1 MRRGE
6 ENMKKMKKVLAM
18 ILSFVMMM
26 SMTMTTIAA
35 PGGTATLTVNKVPTG
50 QNVYLYKLLN
60 VEKTT
65 AGVGNETYDYTLD
78 DTNVAINTA
87 LKKVLKINTAMTAE
101 DVYNAVSIMDK
112 TQIAELARNLV
123 SDITVN
129 NATTSKTATGST
141 TVTFENLTD
150 GYYLIYSPN
159 TVSAIQTVAG
169 TTGNTVTLKSD
180 LPIVD
185 KDSDVK
191 PDAGA
196 VVGQVITYT
205 VKTTVPNVSGFDLAK
220 YKFTLTDKL
229 SDGLDFVTK
238 PNGTVEVHYSIDSI
252 PKVEGALEGTL
263 STPNNRTMTVDLK
276 DIVLKNQQHEGK
288 TFTLT
293 YKAKLNK
300 DAVVE
305 NNNEAKIEYSNN
317 PNVVDQTTTTTPDK
331 EFTPTYKLMVKK
343 TASDT
348 KDYLAGAVFEL
359 HEGTAEGTVVKV
371 EGTEGEYVYAADQN
385 ATQTT
390 EMTTKAGK
398 LAGGEY
404 NLSLNGLKAGTYY
417 LVEKTAPQGYNK
429 IDPIKVV
436 IKSTGANEGVTAGN
450 YTITVGEPGE
460 EDQDKIIEIVNKKGT
475 LLPETGG
482 MGTVIFTVVAVVLI
496 LGVAVS
502 FVFSRRKGRR

>member
-1 MRRGE
+1 
-6 ENMKKMKKVLAM
+6 MKKMKKVLAM
-18 ILSFVMMM
+18 LLTFIMMM
-26 SMTMTTIAA
+26 SMAMTTFAA
-35 PGGTATLTVNKVPTG
+35 PGQAATLTVNTVPTG
-50 QNVYLYKLLN
+50 QTVYLYKLLN
-60 VEKTT
+60 VEKTA
-65 AGVGNETYDYTLD
+65 AGVENETYDYTLD
-78 DTNVAINTA
+78 DANTEINAA
-87 LKKVLKINTAMTAE
+87 LQKVLKISTAMTAE
-101 DVYNAVSIMDK
+101 DVYNAVSVMDK
-112 TQIAELARNLV
+112 TQIAKLARSLV
-123 SDITVN
+123 SEITVN
-129 NATTSKTATGST
+129 NATISKKDTGST

-159 TVSAIQTVAG
+159 TVSAIQTVVG
-169 TTGNTVTLKSD
+169 TTGNTVALKSD

-191 PDAGA
+191 SDAGA

-252 PKVEGALEGTL
+252 PKVEGALDGTL

-276 DIVLKNQQHEGK
+276 DIVLKNQQYEGK
-288 TFTLT
+288 AFTLT
-293 YKAKLNK
+293 YQAKLNK

-317 PNVVDQTTTTTPDK
+317 PNVADQTTTTTPDK

-359 HEGTAEGTVVKV
+359 HEETAEGTVVKV

-450 YTITVGEPGE
+450 YTITVGEPGT
-460 EDQDKIIEIVNKKGT
+460 EDADKIIEIVNKKGT

-496 LGVAVS
+496 LGVAAS
-502 FVFSRRKGRR
+502 FVFSRRKSRR